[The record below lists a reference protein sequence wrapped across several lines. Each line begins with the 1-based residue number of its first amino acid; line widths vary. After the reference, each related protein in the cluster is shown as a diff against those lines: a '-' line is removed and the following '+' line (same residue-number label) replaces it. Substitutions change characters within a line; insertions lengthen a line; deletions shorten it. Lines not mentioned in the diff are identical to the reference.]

1 MNTMSWIQIAIT
13 TTQQK
18 AGEIEDQLITLG
30 AVSVTLKD
38 AEDKPILEP
47 APGEIR
53 VWENTI
59 VTGLFDAQEDSQQL
73 HSQLAKQ
80 LALAADK
87 IQIEPLADQ
96 DWSRAW
102 MDHYHAMQFGTRLW
116 VCPWHEPPP
125 DASAVNLRLD
135 PGLAFGTGTHPTT
148 ALCLRWLDAHIQQQQ
163 SLLDFGCG
171 SGILAVAALLLGV
184 KHADGV
190 DIDDQALLASHANA
204 SANQVSERL
213 ELFSAS
219 DFAKRSAAQNS
230 YDIVVANILSGPLVE
245 LAPMLTQCVKPQGDI
260 VLSGIL
266 REQADTVSTAYNEF
280 FKMDPAQ
287 FDEDWVMLHG
297 CRRN

>member
-1 MNTMSWIQIAIT
+1 MSWIQVAIT
-13 TTQQK
+13 TTQQV
-18 AGEIEDQLITLG
+18 ATRIEDLLLELG

-59 VTGLFDAQEDSQQL
+59 VTGLFDAHADSKRLRTRLEQQL
-73 HSQLAKQ
+73 DVAP
-80 LALAADK
+80 DR
-87 IQIEPLADQ
+87 IRIETLADQ

-102 MDHYHAMQFGTRLW
+102 MDHYHAMQFGSRLW

-125 DASAVNLRLD
+125 DANAVNLRLD

-148 ALCLRWLDAHIQQQQ
+148 ALCLRWLDGHINSQEK
-163 SLLDFGCG
+163 LLDFGCG

-184 KHADGV
+184 AHADGV
-190 DIDDQALLASHANA
+190 DIDDQALLASRDNA
-204 SANQVSERL
+204 SANGVEARLDLYTASE
-213 ELFSAS
+213 
-219 DFAKRSAAQNS
+219 FAKRSANQNS

-245 LAPMLTQCVKPQGDI
+245 LAAQLANYVRPGGDI
-260 VLSGIL
+260 VLSGIV
-266 REQADTVSTAYNEF
+266 REQAETVSSADNQF
-280 FKMDPAQ
+280 FVMDSAQ
-287 FDEDWVMLHG
+287 LEEDWVLLHG

>member
-1 MNTMSWIQIAIT
+1 MSWIQVAIT
-13 TTQQK
+13 TTRENADK
-18 AGEIEDQLITLG
+18 IEDRLLELG

-59 VTGLFDAQEDSQQL
+59 VTGLFDAEQDTDYL
-73 HSQLAKQ
+73 RSQLDQ
-80 LALAADK
+80 HLDVPTDK
-87 IQIEPLADQ
+87 IQYEILEDQ

-102 MDHYHAMQFGTRLW
+102 MDHYHAMQFGSRLW
-116 VCPWHEPPP
+116 VCPWHLPPP
-125 DASAVNLRLD
+125 DADAINLRLD

-148 ALCLRWLDAHIQQQQ
+148 ALCLRWLDAHIQQQNK
-163 SLLDFGCG
+163 LLDFGCG
-171 SGILAVAALLLGV
+171 SGILAVAALLLGAE
-184 KHADGV
+184 HADGV
-190 DIDDQALLASHANA
+190 DIDEQALLASRANA
-204 SANQVSERL
+204 DANQVSERL
-213 ELFSAS
+213 ALFSSS
-219 DFAKRSAAQNS
+219 DFAKRSAAGNR

-245 LAPMLTQCVKPQGDI
+245 LAPMLAQCVKPQGDI

-266 REQADTVSTAYNEF
+266 REQADTVSHAYNEY

-287 FDEDWVMLHG
+287 FEQDWVMLHG

>member
-1 MNTMSWIQIAIT
+1 MSWIQIAIT
-13 TTQQK
+13 TTQQ
-18 AGEIEDQLITLG
+18 AATEIEAMLLQLG
-30 AVSVTLKD
+30 ALSVTLKD

-59 VTGLFDAQEDSQQL
+59 VTGLFDDQANSAHLLAQLEAQL
-73 HSQLAKQ
+73 KLDT
-80 LALAADK
+80 DK
-87 IQIEPLADQ
+87 LEIDRLEDQ

-102 MDHYHAMQFGTRLW
+102 MDHYHAMQFGSRLW
-116 VCPWHEPPP
+116 VCPWHQPPP

-148 ALCLRWLDAHIQQQQ
+148 ALCLRWLDANIQHQKR
-163 SLLDFGCG
+163 LLDFGCG

-184 KHADGV
+184 EHADGV
-190 DIDDQALLASHANA
+190 DIDEQALLASRDNA
-204 SANQVSERL
+204 SANQVDARL
-213 ELFSAS
+213 DLFSAS
-219 DFAKRSAAQNS
+219 AFAKRSAPENS

-245 LAPMLTQCVKPQGDI
+245 LADMLAQCVKPQGDI

-266 REQADTVSTAYNEF
+266 REQADSVSAAYALY
-280 FKMDPAQ
+280 FKMDAPV